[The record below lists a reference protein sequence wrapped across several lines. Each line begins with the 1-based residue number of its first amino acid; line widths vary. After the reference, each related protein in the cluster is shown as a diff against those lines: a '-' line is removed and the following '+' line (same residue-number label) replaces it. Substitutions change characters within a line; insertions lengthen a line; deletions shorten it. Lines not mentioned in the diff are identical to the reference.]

1 MNKKGILIQG
11 KISYW
16 TKHIIEFYQKKIPDA
31 EILLST
37 WINEKIDDIACD
49 VIQLE
54 PPKQKEIISSTNVN
68 FIIVGVREGLKKM
81 KSDVIMKCRTDQFIH
96 NYHIFDLFQNCCCK
110 EKIMAPSYGLGVSD
124 YYIADFCQVGYKK
137 ILQKYWD
144 NIPLFDS
151 PKSLEMAETYCV
163 KNYIKKVNNDHRDWY
178 TVMDEYFCIKG
189 IHTDFKIEWEKWDT
203 NTAYQENEKRN
214 YKLYYKKA
222 HELNL
227 E

>member
-1 MNKKGILIQG
+1 
-11 KISYW
+11 
-16 TKHIIEFYQKKIPDA
+16 
-31 EILLST
+31 
-37 WINEKIDDIACD
+37 
-49 VIQLE
+49 
-54 PPKQKEIISSTNVN
+54 
-68 FIIVGVREGLKKM
+68 
-81 KSDVIMKCRTDQFIH
+81 
-96 NYHIFDLFQNCCCK
+96 
-110 EKIMAPSYGLGVSD
+110 
-124 YYIADFCQVGYKK
+124 VGYKK
-137 ILQKYWD
+137 TLQKYWD